1 MMHDDWLLV
10 ACYGFLNLFCSLY
23 VLSFADCVLCVS
35 FFGHGL
41 RLSMTLWRSN
51 FYTCNIGEQINHRFL
66 HMQHSYLGCGILSGV
81 LVVCILFLLQVWIYF
96 NSILFDTISFGF
108 EFIWTLNLITYYFY
122 WVLNKGLNGFKLYD
136 LIWFHSLVLKLIYNW
151 FSFSAAIFW

>member
-51 FYTCNIGEQINHRFL
+51 FFTLVILGSRITTGSYTCIIHQ
-66 HMQHSYLGCGILSGV
+66 GCGILSRE

-122 WVLNKGLNGFKLYD
+122 WVLNKGLNGSKLYD

-151 FSFSAAIFW
+151 VSFSAAIF

>member
-1 MMHDDWLLV
+1 MDFLIYFV
-10 ACYGFLNLFCSLY
+10 ACMYSALLIACFVCLSL
-23 VLSFADCVLCVS
+23 VMASAFQWPCDDPI
-35 FFGHGL
+35 F
-41 RLSMTLWRSN
+41 TLVILGSRITTGS
-51 FYTCNIGEQINHRFL
+51 YTCSIHQ
-66 HMQHSYLGCGILSGV
+66 GCGILSRE

-122 WVLNKGLNGFKLYD
+122 WVLNKGLNGSKLYD